1 MNVYKSKI
9 QSDVNTGRLKL
20 RIVVR
25 GYLHIKVIIG
35 YTWDLTVPMKT
46 LRYFLGNSARHKA
59 RVQQFDFIGSFIQAN
74 IIHRVL

>member
-1 MNVYKSKI
+1 MNVYKSNI

-74 IIHRVL
+74 IIHRIL